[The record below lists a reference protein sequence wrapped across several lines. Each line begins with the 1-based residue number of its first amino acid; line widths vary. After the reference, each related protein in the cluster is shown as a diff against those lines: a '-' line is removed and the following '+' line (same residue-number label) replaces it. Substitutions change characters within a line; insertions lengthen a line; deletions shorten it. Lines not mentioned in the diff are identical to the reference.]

1 MEFVEPIRDLND
13 IERIK
18 NYLIRWR
25 FRDFMMFIM
34 GINIGL
40 RISDLLSLKVKDVM
54 DSEYV
59 ELKEGKTGKYK
70 RFPLSDSY
78 KWYLKEYIAGMNP
91 DDWLFQSQRG
101 VNQPLTRIQAYK
113 SSIVRAIS

>member
-1 MEFVEPIRDLND
+1 MQLVEPIRDLND

-25 FRDFMMFIM
+25 FRDFLMFIM

-54 DSEYV
+54 N
-59 ELKEGKTGKYK
+59 G
-70 RFPLSDSY
+70 
-78 KWYLKEYIAGMNP
+78 
-91 DDWLFQSQRG
+91 
-101 VNQPLTRIQAYK
+101 
-113 SSIVRAIS
+113 